1 MELEKTPF
9 IILGSPFRCLG
20 LPPKEKADLDA
31 LLAGFPRAGRPDSEA
46 VDFRFA
52 EAEDGAF
59 LDGGGSRWD
68 LTDIKDPLSS
78 HAEYRLIDEALR
90 RARGVWVLHA
100 GAVETPGGT
109 CLVIG
114 ESGAGKTSLTLWL
127 WTSGLRL
134 GTDDLCPIRHGS
146 LAPEVF
152 PRALHMDAEY
162 SPLLMGKIPPRP
174 AGYPR
179 DYYPFPD
186 TTDTPLSG
194 ITRLIVL
201 KRGPRP
207 EGDIEPLSQSEAV
220 HHLLG
225 AAIRTPGFDFGQA
238 WDDMRRLAAGCQ
250 AWRLSAS
257 TPEGAGERALEALGS
272 QAGIPGREA

>member
-1 MELEKTPF
+1 MELEETPT
-9 IILGSPFRCLG
+9 IILGTSFLCRG
-20 LPPKEKADLDA
+20 LPLQEKADLDF
-31 LLAGFPRAGRPDSEA
+31 LLAGFPRLPQPARET
-46 VDFRFA
+46 VELRFA
-52 EAEDGAF
+52 ETPEGAF

-68 LTDIKDPLSS
+68 LTHVADPLSS

-90 RARGVWVLHA
+90 RARGLWVLHA

-146 LAPEVF
+146 LIPEVF

-162 SPLLMGKIPPRP
+162 SPHLMARMPPRP

-186 TTDTPLSG
+186 TSDTPLPG

-201 KRGPRP
+201 ERGLKRSPRP
-207 EGDIEPLSQSEAV
+207 EGEVEPLSQSEAV

-238 WDDMRRLAAGCQ
+238 WEDLRRLADGCR

-257 TPEGAGERALEALGS
+257 TPEGAGERALELMS
-272 QAGIPGREA
+272 C

>member
-1 MELEKTPF
+1 MELRVEQVAGAT
-9 IILGSPFRCLG
+9 
-20 LPPKEKADLDA
+20 
-31 LLAGFPRAGRPDSEA
+31 LLS
-46 VDFRFA
+46 
-52 EAEDGAF
+52 
-59 LDGGGSRWD
+59 LGGSRWD
-68 LTDIKDPLSS
+68 LTDTTDPLSS
-78 HAEYRLIDEALR
+78 HLEYRLIDEAIR
-90 RARGVWVLHA
+90 RAQGRWVLHA
-100 GAVETPGGT
+100 GAVEAPGGT

-134 GTDDLCPIRHGS
+134 GTDDLCPISQGD

-162 SPLLMGKIPPRP
+162 SPRLREKMPPRP

-179 DYYPFPD
+179 DYYPFPGSLD
-186 TTDTPLSG
+186 GEDAAPLPPVS
-194 ITRLIVL
+194 RLIVL

-207 EGDIEPLSQSEAV
+207 EGEVAPLSQSEAA

-225 AAIRTPGFDFGQA
+225 ATIRTPGFDFGRA
-238 WDDMRRLAAGCQ
+238 LGDMVRLASGCR

-257 TPEGAGERALEALGS
+257 TPEGAGERAVELLNS
-272 QAGIPGREA
+272 P

>member
-1 MELEKTPF
+1 MELEKSPYV
-9 IILGSPFRCLG
+9 ILGNPFRCLG
-20 LPPKEKADLDA
+20 LPPEENADLDA
-31 LLAGFPRAGRPDSEA
+31 LLAGFPRSQDPDLEP
-46 VDFRFA
+46 VDFRLA
-52 EAEDGAF
+52 ETAEGTF

-68 LTDIKDPLSS
+68 LTNVTDPLSA

-90 RARGVWVLHA
+90 RARGFWVLHA

-146 LAPEVF
+146 LVPEVF

-162 SPLLMGKIPPRP
+162 SPRLIERLPPRP

-186 TTDTPLSG
+186 TADTPLTG

-201 KRGPRP
+201 KRGLRP
-207 EGDIEPLSQSEAV
+207 EGEVEPLSQSEAV

-225 AAIRTPGFDFGQA
+225 AAIRVPGFDFGQA
-238 WDDMRRLAAGCQ
+238 WDDLRRLAAGCR

-257 TPEGAGERALEALGS
+257 TPEGAGERALELLGV
-272 QAGIPGREA
+272 

>member
-1 MELEKTPF
+1 MDVEEIPS
-9 IILGSPFRCLG
+9 IILGTFFRCRG
-20 LPPKEKADLDA
+20 LPPQEKANLDA
-31 LLAGFPRAGRPDSEA
+31 LLAGFPRMDGGAGGPGEI
-46 VDFRFA
+46 VDFRLA
-52 EAEDGAF
+52 ETAEGTF

-68 LTDIKDPLSS
+68 LTDINDPLSS

-90 RARGVWVLHA
+90 RARGLWVLHA

-146 LAPEVF
+146 LSPEVF

-162 SPLLMGKIPPRP
+162 SPRLMEKMPPRP
-174 AGYPR
+174 PGYPS

-207 EGDIEPLSQSEAV
+207 EGEIELLSQSEAV

-238 WDDMRRLAAGCQ
+238 WEDLRRLADGCQ
-250 AWRLSAS
+250 AHRLSAS
-257 TPEGAGERALEALGS
+257 TPEGAGERALRLLGF
-272 QAGIPGREA
+272 

>member
-1 MELEKTPF
+1 MDLEKTPY
-9 IILGSPFRCLG
+9 IILGNPFRCLG
-20 LPPKEKADLDA
+20 LPPEENADLDA
-31 LLAGFPRAGRPDSEA
+31 LLAGFPRAAKPAPAGTGI
-46 VDFRFA
+46 VDFRLEQTA
-52 EAEDGAF
+52 DATF

-68 LTDIKDPLSS
+68 LTHVTDPLSS

-90 RARGVWVLHA
+90 RAQGFWMLHA

-127 WTSGLRL
+127 WMSGLRL
-134 GTDDLCPIRHGS
+134 GTDDLCPVRHGS
-146 LAPEVF
+146 LVPEVF

-162 SPLLMGKIPPRP
+162 SPRLMERIPPRP
-174 AGYPR
+174 PGYPR

-186 TTDTPLSG
+186 RTAAPLPELPE

-207 EGDIEPLSQSEAV
+207 EGEIEPLSQSEAV

-238 WDDMRRLAAGCQ
+238 WEDMRRLAAGCQ
-250 AWRLSAS
+250 AHRLSAS
-257 TPEGAGERALEALGS
+257 TPEGAGEQALQLLGL
-272 QAGIPGREA
+272 